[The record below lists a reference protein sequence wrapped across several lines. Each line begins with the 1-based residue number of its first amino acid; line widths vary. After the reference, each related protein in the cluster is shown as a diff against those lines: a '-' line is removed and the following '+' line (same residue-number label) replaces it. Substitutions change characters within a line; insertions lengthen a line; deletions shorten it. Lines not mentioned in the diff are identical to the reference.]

1 MDYLPEDI
9 PEGPLLDPVDTL
21 SFLFLDGAGKSKL
34 GFHMDTM
41 QATPCTCS
49 SDSLYPPGC
58 YDVTGAE
65 IILANGLWGDSYARE
80 DCVLLAGPCVH
91 AYRGSSHSQQPF
103 PLESSRITKL
113 H

>member
-34 GFHMDTM
+34 GFHMDTI

-80 DCVLLAGPCVH
+80 DCVLLAGHVSMH
-91 AYRGSSHSQQPF
+91 TVG
-103 PLESSRITKL
+103 PLTPSNPPP
-113 H
+113 